1 MTVRFQQFDIT
12 SVSFSINSSLAPC
25 KENLFPK
32 INSYRV
38 QQATYMEKSLF
49 DFPIRKIIH
58 LDMDAF
64 YASVEQLDHPDW
76 REKPLVVGGNEN
88 RGVVAAA
95 SYEARKFGIHSAMSS
110 ALAAR
115 KCPNLIFA
123 KPRFDRYKE
132 ISRQIREIF
141 FEYTD
146 LVEPLSLDE
155 AFLDVTENKLQ
166 VNSAVLI
173 ASQIREKI
181 KSKTGLNAS
190 AGISYNKFLAK
201 IASDLNKPNGQAVI
215 LPEEAESFLEKLP
228 IGKFFGIGKVT
239 AEKMRQVGI
248 HCGKDLKEYS
258 LQYLIKKFG
267 KSGEHYFH
275 IVRGIHLSPVQA
287 NRERKSLSAEN
298 TFEKDLFLG
307 HELEQQLEL
316 IYQELLRRLKKTGI
330 QGRTLTLKIKYS
342 DFSLQTRSKTW
353 ERFPN
358 EAQIWQT
365 SIQLLHQDLLPKP
378 VRLLGLGVSNFFE
391 GEDSERGGE
400 QLCIPF

>member
-1 MTVRFQQFDIT
+1 
-12 SVSFSINSSLAPC
+12 
-25 KENLFPK
+25 
-32 INSYRV
+32 
-38 QQATYMEKSLF
+38 
-49 DFPIRKIIH
+49 
-58 LDMDAF
+58 MDAF
-64 YASVEQLDHPDW
+64 YASVEQLDHPEW
-76 REKPLVVGGNEN
+76 RGKPLVVGGNES

-110 ALAAR
+110 ALAAK
-115 KCPNLIFA
+115 KCTSLIFA
-123 KPRFDRYKE
+123 KPRFERYKE
-132 ISRQIREIF
+132 ISNQIQEIF

-155 AFLDVTENKLQ
+155 AFLDVTENKFALD
-166 VNSAVLI
+166 SAVLI
-173 ASQIREKI
+173 AAEIREKI
-181 KSKTGLNAS
+181 KAKTGLNAS
-190 AGISYNKFLAK
+190 SGISYNKFLAK

-215 LPEEAESFLEKLP
+215 LPEEAEGFLEKLP

-258 LQYLIKKFG
+258 LQYLVKKFG

-287 NRERKSLSAEN
+287 HRERKSLSAEN
-298 TFEKDLFLG
+298 TFEKDLFLA

-330 QGRTLTLKIKYS
+330 QGRTLTLKIKYN
-342 DFSLQTRSKTW
+342 DFSLQTRSKTL

-358 EAQIWQT
+358 ETQIWQT
-365 SIQLLHQDLLPKP
+365 AVELLHQDSLPKP

-391 GEDSERGGE
+391 GEDNGSIAE
-400 QLCIPF
+400 QLPIPF